1 MDSVSGIGVLDK
13 VAAILDAL
21 EEAGSA
27 SLIDLVEVT
36 SIPRATLHRL
46 AVAMEQHEMLR
57 RDADGRFRLGGRFV
71 ALGRAAGAAYGF
83 VETARPILDRL
94 RTSTG
99 ESVQLYVREGASR
112 RCVVSFESPH
122 GLRWIVP
129 EGALLPLT
137 AGSAGHLLAGDPPN
151 RDGWRQS
158 IGEREAGVASVSA
171 PVRDAAGSVV
181 AAVSVSGPIER
192 LTAKP
197 GQRYGSAVV
206 GAARRIERL
215 VS

>member
-1 MDSVSGIGVLDK
+1 VDSVSGIGVLDK

-27 SLIDLVEVT
+27 SLVELVEAT

-83 VETARPILDRL
+83 AESARPILDRL

-99 ESVQLYVREGASR
+99 ESVQLYVREGAVR

-129 EGALLPLT
+129 EGSLLPLA
-137 AGSAGHLLAGDPPN
+137 AGSAGHLLAGDAPN
-151 RDGWRQS
+151 RDGWLQS
-158 IGEREAGVASVSA
+158 VGEREAGVASVSA
-171 PVRDAAGSVV
+171 PVRDAEGRVV

-192 LTAKP
+192 LTTKP

-206 GAARRIERL
+206 AAARRIERL

>member
-13 VAAILDAL
+13 VVAILDAL
-21 EEAGSA
+21 EEAESA
-27 SLIDLVEVT
+27 SLIELVELT

-57 RDADGRFRLGGRFV
+57 RDTDGRFRLGGRFV

-83 VETARPILDRL
+83 AEAARPILDRL

-99 ESVQLYVREGASR
+99 ESVQLYVREGAMR

-129 EGALLPLT
+129 EGALLPLGL
-137 AGSAGHLLAGDPPN
+137 GSAGRVLA
-151 RDGWRQS
+151 DGGGALIES
-158 IGEREAGVASVSA
+158 VEEREAGVASVSA
-171 PVRDAAGSVV
+171 AVVDRTGATV
-181 AAVSVSGPIER
+181 AAVSLSGPIER
-192 LTAKP
+192 LTRHPLRTFGVHVEQAAAAI
-197 GQRYGSAVV
+197 SAALPV
-206 GAARRIERL
+206 
-215 VS
+215 

>member
-13 VAAILDAL
+13 VAAILEAL

-27 SLIDLVEVT
+27 SLVELVDAT

-57 RDADGRFRLGGRFV
+57 RDTDGRFRLGGRFV

-83 VETARPILDRL
+83 AETARPILDRL

-99 ESVQLYVREGASR
+99 ESVQLYVREGAAR

-129 EGALLPLT
+129 EGALLPLA

-151 RDGWRQS
+151 RDGWLQS

-171 PVRDAAGSVV
+171 PVRNAGGMVV

-197 GQRYGSAVV
+197 GQRYGAAVV